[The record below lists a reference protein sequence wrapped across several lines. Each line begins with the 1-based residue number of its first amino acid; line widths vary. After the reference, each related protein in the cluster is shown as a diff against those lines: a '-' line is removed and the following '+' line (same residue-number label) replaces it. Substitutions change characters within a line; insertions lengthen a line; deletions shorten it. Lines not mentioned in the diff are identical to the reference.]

1 MNKITFPRVGYD
13 GETYTQKAI
22 EDWYVRRIV
31 VDIRIKLNKVRKV
44 YSAIS
49 ELEENKLTTKED
61 LAVLRYFQKNTI
73 EKILLCPPEK
83 IRKTI
88 KNFEYERKKEG
99 KEKEDNN
106 EDFRKAIADAFHYN
120 YYRQNVLVEL
130 AKRLNVKVCPYCNMQ
145 YTLFAEKKD
154 GKHKV
159 KQLAKLQFDHF
170 VNKTDYP
177 MFSMSLYNLIPSCAV
192 CNQGKHKG
200 ELPLA
205 LNPYSNDI
213 YKLFH
218 FEVKE
223 PLPLLMG
230 KKEKDK
236 TEIDVVCNDIK
247 NSNEV
252 KTYDDTFH
260 ISTLYSRHKDIVQEI
275 YDKTYIA
282 SSARDIAKILMRNKK
297 DSSKEERLIEEAI
310 DKIEGYGGRYLSEL
324 WYGTY
329 LSEKDIEK
337 RPLTKFIQDIKKQCE
352 EYTNDKTK
360 ITINN

>member
-13 GETYTQKAI
+13 GIERSKKEI

-120 YYRQNVLVEL
+120 YYRQDVLVEL

-170 VNKTDYP
+170 VNKNDYP

-192 CNQGKHKG
+192 CNQGKYKK

-205 LNPYSNDI
+205 LNPYYIESRN
-213 YKLFH
+213 LFH
-218 FEVKE
+218 FEVNE

-230 KKEKDK
+230 KKEKDAIK
-236 TEIDVVCNDIK
+236 IDVVCNDIK
-247 NSNEV
+247 NSTDV
-252 KTYDDTFH
+252 KTYDETFH
-260 ISTLYSRHKDIVQEI
+260 ISTLYSRHKDVVQEI
-275 YDKTYIA
+275 FDKTYIA
-282 SSARDIAKILMRNKK
+282 SSARDIARLLKTDKK
-297 DSSKEERLIEEAI
+297 R
-310 DKIEGYGGRYLSEL
+310 LSEL

-337 RPLTKFIQDIKKQCE
+337 RPLPKFIQDIKKQSE
-352 EYTNDKTK
+352 S
-360 ITINN
+360 IF

>member
-13 GETYTQKAI
+13 GIERSKKEI

-49 ELEENKLTTKED
+49 ELEKNKLTTKED

-106 EDFRKAIADAFHYN
+106 EYFRKAIADAFN
-120 YYRQNVLVEL
+120 YTKFRQNVLVEL
-130 AKRLNVKVCPYCNMQ
+130 AKMLNVKVCPYCNMQ
-145 YTLFAEKKD
+145 YTLFAEERD
-154 GKHKV
+154 GEETEDE
-159 KQLAKLQFDHF
+159 LAKFQFDHF
-170 VNKTDYP
+170 ISKTDYP

-192 CNQGKHKG
+192 CNHGKQKG
-200 ELPLA
+200 ELPVE
-205 LNPYSNDI
+205 LNPYYKDI
-213 YKLFH
+213 HQLFH
-218 FEVKE
+218 FEVTE
-223 PLPLLMG
+223 PLDLLLG
-230 KKEKDK
+230 KKVDRVDIK
-236 TEIDVVCNDIK
+236 TESTK
-247 NSNEV
+247 GNEQIV
-252 KTYDDTFH
+252 NTYNNIFH

-275 YDKTYIA
+275 YEKAYIA
-282 SSARDIAKILMRNKK
+282 PSKKDIADLLHTDEKR
-297 DSSKEERLIEEAI
+297 
-310 DKIEGYGGRYLSEL
+310 LSEL

-352 EYTNDKTK
+352 EYTNGKTK
-360 ITINN
+360 

>member
-13 GETYTQKAI
+13 GIERSKKEI
-22 EDWYVRRIV
+22 EDWYVQNVSEKIIGNLERNLTEGSISTIVANEADEDEIIKRINQL
-31 VDIRIKLNKVRKV
+31 KEPTQLK
-44 YSAIS
+44 AILLYTPK
-49 ELEENKLTTKED
+49 EIEENKVHFEI
-61 LAVLRYFQKNTI
+61 VNRYDG
-73 EKILLCPPEK
+73 
-83 IRKTI
+83 I
-88 KNFEYERKKEG
+88 K
-99 KEKEDNN
+99 
-106 EDFRKAIADAFHYN
+106 KAIADAFN
-120 YYRQNVLVEL
+120 YTKFRQNVLVEL

-170 VNKTDYP
+170 VNKNDYP

-230 KKEKDK
+230 KKEEDK
-236 TEIDVVCNDIK
+236 TKIDLVCNGNNDK
-247 NSNEV
+247 CRDDV
-252 KTYDDTFH
+252 KTYDNTFH

-282 SSARDIAKILMRNKK
+282 SSAENLA
-297 DSSKEERLIEEAI
+297 RLLKTDE
-310 DKIEGYGGRYLSEL
+310 KRLSEL

-337 RPLTKFIQDIKKQCE
+337 RPLTKFIQDIKKQSE
-352 EYTNDKTK
+352 S
-360 ITINN
+360 IF

>member
-13 GETYTQKAI
+13 GKEYSKKKIEKWYVEQVKNKIIDNLTNNITDGLINSIVTKETDNKKVKNLI
-22 EDWYVRRIV
+22 ED
-31 VDIRIKLNKVRKV
+31 L
-44 YSAIS
+44 
-49 ELEENKLTTKED
+49 
-61 LAVLRYFQKNTI
+61 KNPPII
-73 EKILLCPPEK
+73 EKILLYTPDELEK
-83 IRKTI
+83 HKGDYCIINQYAKLKTAI
-88 KNFEYERKKEG
+88 ANAFNYKEFRKKE
-99 KEKEDNN
+99 
-106 EDFRKAIADAFHYN
+106 
-120 YYRQNVLVEL
+120 LVEL
-130 AKRLNVKVCPYCNMQ
+130 AKRLNVKVCPYCNMH

-159 KQLAKLQFDHF
+159 KQLAKFQFDHF
-170 VNKTDYP
+170 VNKNDYP

-230 KKEKDK
+230 KKEEDK

-247 NSNEV
+247 NSKDV
-252 KTYDDTFH
+252 KTYDKTFH
-260 ISTLYSRHKDIVQEI
+260 ISALYSRHKDVVQEI
-275 YDKTYIA
+275 FDKTYIA
-282 SSARDIAKILMRNKK
+282 SSARDIAKMLMQNKNNL
-297 DSSKEERLIEEAI
+297 SKEERIVAEAI
-310 DKIEGYGGRYLSEL
+310 DKIEGYGGRYISEL

-329 LSEKDIEK
+329 LDEEDIEK
-337 RPLTKFIQDIKKQCE
+337 RPLSKFIQDIKKQSE
-352 EYTNDKTK
+352 S
-360 ITINN
+360 IF